1 MENKLVAQF
10 EKNEQAIAEVNKKI
24 EQEVGHLITQREKL
38 EAANA
43 EMREQIK
50 RAMEENS
57 IKKFDGDLV
66 AITYVA
72 PTTRTTFDSKRFAEE
87 RPGVY
92 KKYLKTSEVKSSI
105 RIKFKIRVKD

>member
-1 MENKLVAQF
+1 MENKLVVQF
-10 EKNEQAIAEVNKKI
+10 EENQQAIANVNKKI
-24 EQEVGHLITQREKL
+24 EQEVGHLIAYRERL
-38 EAANA
+38 EAANT

-50 RAMEENS
+50 QAMEENGV
-57 IKKFDGDLV
+57 KKFDGDLV

-92 KKYLKTSEVKSSI
+92 KKYLKTSEVKGSI
-105 RIKFKIRVKD
+105 RIKVKV

>member
-1 MENKLVAQF
+1 MENNLLAKF
-10 EKNEQAIAEVNKKI
+10 EKNQQKIAEVNKKI
-24 EQEVGHLITQREKL
+24 EAEVGHLISRRDKL

-50 RAMEENS
+50 QAMEEND

-72 PTTRTTFDSKRFAEE
+72 PTTRTSFDSKRFAEE

-105 RIKFKIRVKD
+105 RIKVKA

>member
-1 MENKLVAQF
+1 MKNNLLAKF
-10 EKNEQAIAEVNKKI
+10 EKNQQKIAEVNKKI
-24 EQEVGHLITQREKL
+24 EAEVGHLISQRDKL

-50 RAMEENS
+50 QAMEEND

-72 PTTRTTFDSKRFAEE
+72 PTTRTSFDSKRFAEE
-87 RPGVY
+87 RPGIY

-105 RIKFKIRVKD
+105 RIKVKA

>member
-1 MENKLVAQF
+1 MKNNLLAKF
-10 EKNEQAIAEVNKKI
+10 EKNQQKIAEVNKKI
-24 EQEVGHLITQREKL
+24 EAEVGHLISQRDKL
-38 EAANA
+38 EATNA

-50 RAMEENS
+50 QAMEEND

-72 PTTRTTFDSKRFAEE
+72 PTTRTSFDSKRFAEE

-105 RIKFKIRVKD
+105 RIKVKA

>member
-1 MENKLVAQF
+1 MKNNLLAKF
-10 EKNEQAIAEVNKKI
+10 EKNQQAIAEVNQKI
-24 EQEVGHLITQREKL
+24 EQEVGHLISQRDKL

-50 RAMEENS
+50 QAMEEND

-72 PTTRTTFDSKRFAEE
+72 PTTRTSFDSKRFAEE

-105 RIKFKIRVKD
+105 RIKVKA

>member
-1 MENKLVAQF
+1 MKNNLLAKC
-10 EKNEQAIAEVNKKI
+10 EKNQQKIAEVTKKI
-24 EQEVGHLITQREKL
+24 EAEVGHLISQRDKL

-50 RAMEENS
+50 QAMEEND

-72 PTTRTTFDSKRFAEE
+72 PTTRTSFD
-87 RPGVY
+87 
-92 KKYLKTSEVKSSI
+92 
-105 RIKFKIRVKD
+105 